1 MVNEKKVRLM
11 TQLALDEK
19 RFYKDEL
26 DESGYFRSDYI
37 RSNTLKVLLGYSI
50 SYLLIMGL
58 VAMYYVD
65 YLFTNVVQMDM
76 QSMVWLAGCI
86 YVGLLLIITLFC
98 VLFYMTKYTNNRKRL
113 RKYMMEIDKL
123 QKFYRDSK
131 DNKETKEIKEGDACL
146 LYTSPSPRD

>member
-37 RSNTLKVLLGYSI
+37 RSNTLKMLLGYSI

-131 DNKETKEIKEGDACL
+131 DNKETKEIKEGDAV
-146 LYTSPSPRD
+146 

>member
-11 TQLALDEK
+11 TQLALDKK
-19 RFYKDEL
+19 RLYKDEL

-131 DNKETKEIKEGDACL
+131 DNKETKEIKEGDAV
-146 LYTSPSPRD
+146 

>member
-26 DESGYFRSDYI
+26 DVSGYFRSDYI

-58 VAMYYVD
+58 VAMHYVD

-131 DNKETKEIKEGDACL
+131 DNKETKEIKEGDAV
-146 LYTSPSPRD
+146 

>member
-1 MVNEKKVRLM
+1 M

-19 RFYKDEL
+19 RLYKDEL
-26 DESGYFRSDYI
+26 DESGYFRSDYS

-131 DNKETKEIKEGDACL
+131 DNKETKEIKEGDAV
-146 LYTSPSPRD
+146 

>member
-26 DESGYFRSDYI
+26 DESGYFCSDYI

-131 DNKETKEIKEGDACL
+131 DNKETKEIKEGDAV
-146 LYTSPSPRD
+146 

>member
-113 RKYMMEIDKL
+113 RKYMMDIDKL
-123 QKFYRDSK
+123 QKFYQDSK
-131 DNKETKEIKEGDACL
+131 DNKETKEIKEGDAV
-146 LYTSPSPRD
+146 

>member
-76 QSMVWLAGCI
+76 QSMVWLPGCI

-131 DNKETKEIKEGDACL
+131 DNKETKEIKEGDAV
-146 LYTSPSPRD
+146 

>member
-131 DNKETKEIKEGDACL
+131 DNKETKEIKEGDAVWL
-146 LYTSPSPRD
+146 SY

>member
-19 RFYKDEL
+19 RLYKDEL

-76 QSMVWLAGCI
+76 QSMVWLGGCI

-131 DNKETKEIKEGDACL
+131 DNKETKEIKEGDAV
-146 LYTSPSPRD
+146 

>member
-37 RSNTLKVLLGYSI
+37 SSNTLKVLLGYSI

-131 DNKETKEIKEGDACL
+131 DNKETKEIKEGDAV
-146 LYTSPSPRD
+146 

>member
-65 YLFTNVVQMDM
+65 YLFTNVVHMDM

-131 DNKETKEIKEGDACL
+131 DNKETKEIKEGDAV
-146 LYTSPSPRD
+146 

>member
-65 YLFTNVVQMDM
+65 YLFINVVQMDM

-131 DNKETKEIKEGDACL
+131 DNKETKEIKEGDAV
-146 LYTSPSPRD
+146 

>member
-1 MVNEKKVRLM
+1 MVNKKKVRLM

-131 DNKETKEIKEGDACL
+131 DNKETKEIKEGDAV
-146 LYTSPSPRD
+146 

>member
-86 YVGLLLIITLFC
+86 YVGLLLILTLFC
-98 VLFYMTKYTNNRKRL
+98 VFVLYDQNIQTIASVCC
-113 RKYMMEIDKL
+113 KYMMEIDKL

-131 DNKETKEIKEGDACL
+131 DNKETKEIKEGDAV
-146 LYTSPSPRD
+146 

>member
-19 RFYKDEL
+19 RLYKDEL

-58 VAMYYVD
+58 VARYYVD
-65 YLFTNVVQMDM
+65 YLFTNLVQMDM
-76 QSMVWLAGCI
+76 QRMVWLAGCI

-131 DNKETKEIKEGDACL
+131 DNKETKEIKEGDAV
-146 LYTSPSPRD
+146 

>member
-123 QKFYRDSK
+123 QKFYRGSK
-131 DNKETKEIKEGDACL
+131 DNKETKEIKEGDAV
-146 LYTSPSPRD
+146 

>member
-76 QSMVWLAGCI
+76 QSMVWLTGCI

-131 DNKETKEIKEGDACL
+131 DNKETKEIKEGDAV
-146 LYTSPSPRD
+146 

>member
-26 DESGYFRSDYI
+26 DESGSFRSDYI

-76 QSMVWLAGCI
+76 QSLVWLAGCI

-131 DNKETKEIKEGDACL
+131 DNKETKEIKEGDAV
-146 LYTSPSPRD
+146 

>member
-26 DESGYFRSDYI
+26 DEGGYFRSDYI

-131 DNKETKEIKEGDACL
+131 DNKETKEIKEGDAV
-146 LYTSPSPRD
+146 

>member
-131 DNKETKEIKEGDACL
+131 DNKETKEIKGGDAV
-146 LYTSPSPRD
+146 

>member
-1 MVNEKKVRLM
+1 MVNEEKVRLM

-65 YLFTNVVQMDM
+65 YLFTNAVQMDM
-76 QSMVWLAGCI
+76 QSMVWLAGSI

-98 VLFYMTKYTNNRKRL
+98 VLFYTTKYTNNRKRL

-131 DNKETKEIKEGDACL
+131 ENKETKEIKEGGAV
-146 LYTSPSPRD
+146 

>member
-19 RFYKDEL
+19 RLYKDEL

-113 RKYMMEIDKL
+113 RKYMMEIEKL

-131 DNKETKEIKEGDACL
+131 DNKETKEIKEGDAV
-146 LYTSPSPRD
+146 

>member
-26 DESGYFRSDYI
+26 DESGYFRSDYT

-131 DNKETKEIKEGDACL
+131 DNKETKEIKEGDAV
-146 LYTSPSPRD
+146 

>member
-123 QKFYRDSK
+123 QKFYQGQQR
-131 DNKETKEIKEGDACL
+131 
-146 LYTSPSPRD
+146 

>member
-58 VAMYYVD
+58 VAMYYDD
-65 YLFTNVVQMDM
+65 YQFTNVVQMDM
-76 QSMVWLAGCI
+76 QSIVWLAGCI

-131 DNKETKEIKEGDACL
+131 DNKETKEIKEGDAV
-146 LYTSPSPRD
+146 

>member
-1 MVNEKKVRLM
+1 M

-131 DNKETKEIKEGDACL
+131 DNKETKEINEGDAV
-146 LYTSPSPRD
+146 

>member
-131 DNKETKEIKEGDACL
+131 DNKEIKEIKEGDAV
-146 LYTSPSPRD
+146 

>member
-76 QSMVWLAGCI
+76 QSMVWLVGCI

-131 DNKETKEIKEGDACL
+131 DNKETKEIKEGDAV
-146 LYTSPSPRD
+146 

>member
-98 VLFYMTKYTNNRKRL
+98 VLFYMTKYTNNRERL

-131 DNKETKEIKEGDACL
+131 DNKETKEIKEGDAV
-146 LYTSPSPRD
+146 

>member
-123 QKFYRDSK
+123 QKFYRD
-131 DNKETKEIKEGDACL
+131 NRNL
-146 LYTSPSPRD
+146 RYFVWRDF

>member
-19 RFYKDEL
+19 RLYKDEL

-37 RSNTLKVLLGYSI
+37 RSNILKVLLGYSI

-131 DNKETKEIKEGDACL
+131 DNKETKEIKEGDAV
-146 LYTSPSPRD
+146 

>member
-11 TQLALDEK
+11 TQLALDKK

-131 DNKETKEIKEGDACL
+131 DNKETKEIKEGDAV
-146 LYTSPSPRD
+146 

>member
-19 RFYKDEL
+19 RLYKDKL

-131 DNKETKEIKEGDACL
+131 DNKETKEIKEGDAV
-146 LYTSPSPRD
+146 

>member
-98 VLFYMTKYTNNRKRL
+98 VLFFMTKYTNNRKRL

-131 DNKETKEIKEGDACL
+131 DNKETKEIKEGDAV
-146 LYTSPSPRD
+146 

>member
-50 SYLLIMGL
+50 SYLLIMGV

-131 DNKETKEIKEGDACL
+131 DNKETKEIKEGDAV
-146 LYTSPSPRD
+146 

>member
-131 DNKETKEIKEGDACL
+131 DKKETKEIKEGDAV
-146 LYTSPSPRD
+146 